1 MSNVETYFLIAVNG
15 DGTFTSYSQLPEEPI
30 QAARVATN
38 YEVYQTCKQIAE
50 EFETQILVDRIT
62 KSVVNTLMPPQPT
75 VADAVKDKLKER
87 NINPESPVS
96 DQ

>member
-1 MSNVETYFLIAVNG
+1 MENNIETYFVVAVNT
-15 DGTFTSYSQLPEEPI
+15 DGTFTTYSQLPEEPI
-30 QAARVATN
+30 QANHLATN

-50 EFETQILVDRIT
+50 EFDTQILVDRIT

-96 DQ
+96 A